1 MLYSRATNKNL
12 DHILKKEIM
21 EVLQMRGDGI
31 LEQGGNF
38 EGDKIWG
45 VCRYILIFCSQKE

>member
-21 EVLQMRGDGI
+21 AVLQMRGDGI

-38 EGDKIWG
+38 EGDKI
-45 VCRYILIFCSQKE
+45 